1 MDARSYAAAVG
12 NRARGGGVECPE
24 YYPNAEITF
33 MNLANIHTIRQ
44 SHQRLRSLLH
54 LTPETTSATWFS
66 QLDATKW
73 LHHLSGLIKA
83 SSKVCTALH
92 HEQRPVIVHCSDGWD
107 RTPQIVA
114 LAELMLDPFY
124 RSIEGFQVS
133 KNFVIVFDDFDC
145 LASYMDFVANDEKI
159 VF

>member
-44 SHQRLRSLLH
+44 SHQRLRILLH
-54 LTPETTSATWFS
+54 SQPETTSATWFS

-73 LHHLSGLIKA
+73 LHHLSGLFKA
-83 SSKVCTALH
+83 SLKTCTALH

-114 LAELMLDPFY
+114 LSELMLDPYY
-124 RSIEGFQVS
+124 RSIDGFQVRF
-133 KNFVIVFDDFDC
+133 KAYGYQKYVLYCN
-145 LASYMDFVANDEKI
+145 K
-159 VF
+159 